1 MSQDSSSTT
10 STALRPTRS
19 ESRAK
24 RARPLRTNTSL
35 TVQPGGFSSTQG
47 SWLAVGTA
55 WAMRTTRA
63 VPCRPW

>member
-1 MSQDSSSTT
+1 MSQNCSSTT
-10 STALRPTRS
+10 STARVPTRS
-19 ESRAK
+19 ESSENRT
-24 RARPLRTNTSL
+24 RPLRTNTSL
-35 TVQPGGFSSTQG
+35 TVQPAGSSSTQG